1 MSQRY
6 NESRGFTL
14 LEVTIVL
21 AIVGLLLAG
30 GINLLSGSADTSKYK
45 QTQNELQEVKES
57 LITYYTQLKRL
68 PCPDTDGDGIE
79 NPPVVT
85 GTCTNIRGF
94 LPHVT
99 LGVGGNGDAWGER
112 IKYVVSPK
120 FVTMVTPP
128 TPPSICTDNT
138 LRVINPIS
146 DIVVVQDL
154 QSTGQT
160 IAEFSAFALLSTG
173 KNGRQTNALMTGAFT
188 NDGGCAGLNVREQE
202 NCDTD
207 STLRF
212 GTQMSGG
219 SEIIFDDMVVWVGD
233 MQLISQLRKS
243 SVCDSF
249 GSSTPPP
256 TTTPPS
262 SDPFCDGP
270 AAAAAKRNHG
280 CPGY

>member
-6 NESRGFTL
+6 NESKGFTL
-14 LEVTIVL
+14 LEVAIVL

-30 GINLLSGSADTSKYK
+30 GVNLLSSSADTSKYK
-45 QTQNELQEVKES
+45 QTQNELQEIKET

-85 GTCTNIRGF
+85 GTCTSVRGF

-99 LGVGGNGDAWGER
+99 LGIGGGGDTWGER
-112 IKYVVSPK
+112 IKYIISTAFSPVADTS
-120 FVTMVTPP
+120 FCSNYIRSAANQVT
-128 TPPSICTDNT
+128 I
-138 LRVINPIS
+138 
-146 DIVVVQDL
+146 QDL
-154 QSTGQT
+154 QTPTATLGDW
-160 IAEFSAFALLSTG
+160 AAFALVSTG
-173 KNGRQTNALMTGAFT
+173 KNGRQTNAGMTGAFS
-188 NDGGCAGLNVREQE
+188 NDGGCTGLSAREQE

-212 GTQMSGG
+212 GTQMSDGTT
-219 SEIIFDDMVVWVGD
+219 ITFDDMVVWVGD

-243 SVCDSF
+243 GVCDNF
-249 GSSTPPP
+249 GSSTPPTP
-256 TTTPPS
+256 TTPPTA
-262 SDPFCDGP
+262 DPFCDGP

>member
-1 MSQRY
+1 MSKSY
-6 NESRGFTL
+6 NLKGFTL
-14 LEVTIVL
+14 LEVAIVL

-45 QTQNELQEVKES
+45 QTQYGLQEIKES
-57 LITYYTQLKRL
+57 LVTYYTQLKRL

-79 NPPVVT
+79 NPAIPT
-85 GTCTNIRGF
+85 GTCTNVRGF

-112 IKYVVSPK
+112 IKYVVNTTAFTSTAASN
-120 FVTMVTPP
+120 F
-128 TPPSICTDNT
+128 CTNYARGGINT
-138 LRVINPIS
+138 TQITI
-146 DIVVVQDL
+146 QDL
-154 QSTGQT
+154 QATPATLGDW
-160 IAEFSAFALLSTG
+160 AAFALVSTG
-173 KNGRQTNALMTGAFT
+173 KNGRQTNAGMTGAFT

-219 SEIIFDDMVVWVGD
+219 SEIIFDDMVLWVGD